1 MQRVSYHRIWIL
13 KGFFCKSP
21 FPTFAEKDAQIVVM
35 IFIYWN
41 MTVFVYHALLL
52 WSGCCIVS
60 TLEDDTDADLTAGE
74 NIGAST
80 LEDVTDAHLTAVGIN
95 DTQIVSTTKFLLL
108 TNVPHLRDSHCST
121 AECRFLHSSRHSLSG
136 CQSMTSE

>member
-1 MQRVSYHRIWIL
+1 
-13 KGFFCKSP
+13 
-21 FPTFAEKDAQIVVM
+21 
-35 IFIYWN
+35 

-95 DTQIVSTTKFLLL
+95 DTEIVFDNKVSPPHECPPPYETPI
-108 TNVPHLRDSHCST
+108 VPQ
-121 AECRFLHSSRHSLSG
+121 
-136 CQSMTSE
+136 QSAGFYAQAGIPYQAASP